1 MSRIHQLDEHTA
13 NKIAAGEVIERPAN
27 VIKETVENAIDA
39 KATKIDIE
47 VVEGGSE
54 MMRIT
59 DNGIGMD
66 HEDALMCFSRH
77 ATSKI
82 NDGSDLFNITT
93 LGFRGE
99 AIPSIASISL
109 FTLESD
115 DGSGGTRVVYEF
127 GKRKEVEACAL
138 NKGTR
143 ITVEKIFQNV
153 PARLKYMKSVNAE
166 FAAIYTYIERLSLA
180 HPEIAFSLTH
190 NGKLIY
196 TTNGSGKLLEVI
208 ASIYSIQT
216 AKEMIPINFGND
228 EFQISGYTSKSTLS
242 RASKNHIITSV
253 NHRYVRHMK
262 TINTINDVYR
272 AYLPERRFP
281 ITIINIDVDP
291 YLVDVNVHPAK
302 LEVRFSQE
310 SLLKQLITDGF
321 EEALRPKMVVQEE
334 KKEKTPIPSFSRKK
348 VAEQIHFNLDDDVP
362 TLIKTPVS
370 LPKSK
375 PQESEIIEPVEKE
388 EEEPN
393 VLKGTTQTEVQ
404 EERPAYTMAKE
415 PENQPVKKA
424 RLRPIKEKIYV
435 KTQLRGSYIVGENE
449 KGIYLIDQY
458 RASRQ
463 IAYEKYKEKFAQGV
477 NQKAALAVPLMF
489 ELQESECL
497 ILEEKKDALVALG
510 IELSPFSKNT
520 YALRSLPVWMQG
532 VDEQAFVEEM
542 INVLIHQDEE
552 DLIALR
558 DAAIAS
564 LSSKAVTKNTHL
576 SMIEMQALVDDLMRC
591 EDAYRDASGHTI
603 IVFNSDYELNKLFK
617 KG

>member
-27 VIKETVENAIDA
+27 VIKECVENSIDA
-39 KATKIDIE
+39 KATKIDVE
-47 VVEGGSE
+47 VIEGGSQL
-54 MMRIT
+54 MRIT

-66 HEDALMCFSRH
+66 HDDALMCFGRH

-82 NDGSDLFNITT
+82 TDGNDLFNITT

-99 AIPSIASISL
+99 AIPSIASISQ
-109 FTLESD
+109 FTLETD
-115 DGSGGTRVVYEF
+115 DGNGGTRVVYEF
-127 GKRKEVEACAL
+127 GKRTTVEACAL

-143 ITVEKIFQNV
+143 ITVERIFQNV

-180 HPEIAFSLTH
+180 HPDIAFSLTH

-216 AKEMIPINFGND
+216 AKQMVPVDFGND
-228 EFQISGYTSKSTLS
+228 EFHITGYTSNRMLS
-242 RASKNHIITSV
+242 RASKNHIITCV

-272 AYLPERRFP
+272 AYLPDRRFP

-302 LEVRFSQE
+302 LEVRFSKE
-310 SLLKQLITDGF
+310 STLKELITEGF
-321 EEALRPKMVVQEE
+321 EDALKPKIASIPKPE
-334 KKEKTPIPSFSRKK
+334 KKEPTFSRKR
-348 VAEQIHFNLDDDVP
+348 VSEQIHLNLDEDVP
-362 TLIKTPVS
+362 TLIKTPVIT
-370 LPKSK
+370 PKS
-375 PQESEIIEPVEKE
+375 EKE
-388 EEEPN
+388 EEHPAHAPEKP
-393 VLKGTTQTEVQ
+393 LEVQ
-404 EERPAYTMAKE
+404 EETPDYHVEKDTPVLPPQQEEVKE
-415 PENQPVKKA
+415 TPQKVIVQE

-435 KTQLRGSYIVGENE
+435 KTQLRGSYIVGEND

-458 RASRQ
+458 RASKQ
-463 IAYEKYKEKFAQGV
+463 IAYEKYKEKFARGDM
-477 NQKAALAVPLMF
+477 QKAALAVPLMF
-489 ELQESECL
+489 ELPESECL
-497 ILEEKKDALVALG
+497 ILEEKKDALQALG

-520 YALRSLPVWMQG
+520 YCVRSLPVWMQE
-532 VDEQAFVEEM
+532 VDEQAFIEDM
-542 INVLIHQDEE
+542 INVLIHQDED

-564 LSSKAVTKNTHL
+564 LSSKTITKHTHL

-591 EDAYRDASGHTI
+591 EESYSDAQGHTI
-603 IVFNSDYELNKLFK
+603 IVFYSDYELNKLFK